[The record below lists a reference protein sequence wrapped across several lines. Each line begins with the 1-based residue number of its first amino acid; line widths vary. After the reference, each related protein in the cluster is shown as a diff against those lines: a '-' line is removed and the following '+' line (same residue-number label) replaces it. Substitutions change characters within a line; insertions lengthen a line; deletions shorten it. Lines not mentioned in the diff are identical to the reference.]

1 MQIRPKPASSLL
13 SILFALMPAHAPA
26 LAQTLPAGCEV
37 QLLSTLPVVF
47 ENGLPTV
54 EGKINGQPLRM
65 LVDTGITVT
74 TLSKPAAEKLGIP
87 VITSESTYAGI
98 NVMNAQ
104 LDSFAVGPF
113 DRKGW
118 FVVDEYKNTGADLRL
133 GANILFG
140 TDVEI
145 FLAQQQLKFFS
156 SKGCFRAKLA
166 YWDQSAA
173 SVKLEIDPRKRDLRP
188 WFMTR
193 INGKDIP
200 TVLST
205 KSEHSYLDRHTA
217 ARAGITPE
225 LPDAQ
230 PEQSIVG
237 WREKTQPVWSIP
249 LTAMSIGG
257 MPVPDF
263 KIRLVNLDLS
273 GEILVLGRDFLLRHR
288 VYVAKGQGRVYF
300 TPVAAAAAGPG

>member
-1 MQIRPKPASSLL
+1 MPIRSTPATSVL
-13 SILFALMPAHAPA
+13 SILFALIPVHAPA
-26 LAQTLPAGCEV
+26 VAQTLPAGCEV
-37 QLLSTLPVVF
+37 QLLATLPIAF
-47 ENGLPTV
+47 DNGVPTV

-74 TLSKPAAEKLGIP
+74 TVSKPAAEKLGLP
-87 VITSESTYAGI
+87 VITSESNYAGI
-98 NVMNAQ
+98 DVMSVH
-104 LDSFAVGPF
+104 LDNFAVGPV

-118 FVVDEYKNTGADLRL
+118 FVVDEHKNTGADVRL
-133 GANILFG
+133 GANMLFG

-145 FLAQQQLKFFS
+145 SLAERQLKFFS

-173 SVKLEIDPRKRDLRP
+173 SIKLETDPRKRDLRP

-205 KSEHSYLDRHTA
+205 KTEHSYLDRYTA

-225 LPDAQ
+225 SPSAQ
-230 PEQSIVG
+230 PEQSVVG

-249 LTAMSIGG
+249 LSTMSIGG

-263 KIRLVNLDLS
+263 RIRLVNLDLS
-273 GEILVLGRDFLLRHR
+273 GEILVLGMDFLSRHR

-300 TPVAAAAAGPG
+300 SPVAAAAPGPG